1 MAANIIA
8 LSFPNLC
15 KFVRVSAALGIVK
28 HIKGDWVSLALRLGN
43 NAVFLFCS
51 LLDTRIMLCNPPQH
65 ICALS
70 DINNFIID
78 LDAVY
83 SRVFILCRKPFAF

>member
-1 MAANIIA
+1 MFAYVFA
-8 LSFPNLC
+8 LFFSDLC
-15 KFVRVSAALGIVK
+15 KPFREAAALGIIQY
-28 HIKGDWVSLALRLGN
+28 IKGYGMPLALRLGN